1 MITQIKKRRLY
12 RFSHRRFNLCNLVL
26 NLRNHKIRNYKI
38 GFTLTEL
45 LIVVIIIGIVATLS
59 LPMLVK
65 TIEKAKL
72 GEAASNLNLIR
83 TGEKIY
89 FLEYGIFAPNIS
101 DLNIEDPNNP
111 TNRYFDYTLPSATGT
126 DFTARAQRRAN
137 APNPYSTYYYEI
149 TKSGTITSNGPLTP

>member
-1 MITQIKKRRLY
+1 MKRINVK
-12 RFSHRRFNLCNLVL
+12 F
-26 NLRNHKIRNYKI
+26 KGYKI

-45 LIVVIIIGIVATLS
+45 LVVVIIIGIVGTLS

-89 FLEYGIFAPNIS
+89 FLEWGYFAGYDGADKTAGILK
-101 DLNIEDPNNP
+101 LNIENPNSLNSNVYFTYTIE
-111 TNRYFDYTLPSATGT
+111 TNKGSAAN
-126 DFTARAQRRAN
+126 FTVRAQRKAD
-137 APNPYSTYYYEI
+137 APSPYKNYYYEI
-149 TKSGTITSNGPLTP
+149 SKEGTISKSDPLAPSP

>member
-1 MITQIKKRRLY
+1 MVI
-12 RFSHRRFNLCNLVL
+12 F
-26 NLRNHKIRNYKI
+26 NYKFRGGYSS

-45 LIVVIIIGIVATLS
+45 LIVVIIVGIVSTLA

-72 GEAASNLNLIR
+72 GEAISNLNLIR

-89 FLEYGIFAPNIS
+89 FLENGFFSGKDGADKQAGIVK
-101 DLNIEDPNNP
+101 LNIEDPNNANANF
-111 TNRYFDYTLPSATGT
+111 TYTVETEKGETG
-126 DFTARAQRRAN
+126 DFTARAQRKDT

-149 TKSGTITSNGPLTP
+149 SKDGAISSQPASNPLKP

>member
-1 MITQIKKRRLY
+1 MRKWPFSAIKKGVDVKRVNVK
-12 RFSHRRFNLCNLVL
+12 F
-26 NLRNHKIRNYKI
+26 KGYKI

-45 LIVVIIIGIVATLS
+45 LVVVIIIGIVATLA

-89 FLEYGIFAPNIS
+89 FLEWATFTN
-101 DLNIEDPNNP
+101 DFTVLNIENPNTP
-111 TNRYFDYTLPSATGT
+111 TGRYFDYTIPAYSAS
-126 DFTARAQRRAN
+126 DFTARAQRRNN
-137 APNPYSTYYYEI
+137 APNPYNTYYYEI
-149 TKSGTITSNGPLTP
+149 SKGGTISSNGPLSP

>member
-1 MITQIKKRRLY
+1 MKKINVK
-12 RFSHRRFNLCNLVL
+12 F
-26 NLRNHKIRNYKI
+26 KGYKI

-45 LIVVIIIGIVATLS
+45 LIVVIIIGIVGTLS

-89 FLEYGIFAPNIS
+89 FLEWGTFAPSI
-101 DLNIEDPNNP
+101 DWLNIENPNTP
-111 TNRYFDYTLPSATGT
+111 TGRYFDYTIPAANAS
-126 DFTARAQRRAN
+126 DFTARAQRRN
-137 APNPYSTYYYEI
+137 TAPTPYSTYYYEI
-149 TKSGTITSNGPLTP
+149 SKGGTISSNGPLSP

>member
-1 MITQIKKRRLY
+1 MKKINVK
-12 RFSHRRFNLCNLVL
+12 F
-26 NLRNHKIRNYKI
+26 KGYKI

-45 LIVVIIIGIVATLS
+45 LIVVIIIGIVGTLA

-72 GEAASNLNLIR
+72 GEAGSNLNLIR

-89 FLEYGIFAPNIS
+89 FLEYATFTNDFTMLDIENPNT
-101 DLNIEDPNNP
+101 P
-111 TNRYFDYTLPSATGT
+111 TGRYFDYTIPAANAG

-137 APNPYSTYYYEI
+137 APSPYSTYYYEI
-149 TKSGTITSNGPLTP
+149 SKSGTITSNGPLSP